1 MVDEILTAINNG
13 EYVIG
18 VFLDLRKAFDTVNHE
33 ILLKK
38 LYKYGIRGVAY
49 NWFESYLH
57 NRAQFVYYNNCS
69 SDKSLNFCGVPQGS
83 ILGQL
88 LFLLYINDMPNV
100 SKILF
105 PMIFAD
111 DTNIIINGKNIT
123 NLFATLNVEL
133 HKIVKWLCANKLSLN
148 TEKLI
153 ILYLIFVQKVLTNC
167 I

>member
-1 MVDEILTAINNG
+1 
-13 EYVIG
+13 
-18 VFLDLRKAFDTVNHE
+18 
-33 ILLKK
+33 
-38 LYKYGIRGVAY
+38 
-49 NWFESYLH
+49 
-57 NRAQFVYYNNCS
+57 
-69 SDKSLNFCGVPQGS
+69 
-83 ILGQL
+83 
-88 LFLLYINDMPNV
+88 MPNV

-111 DTNIIINGKNIT
+111 DTNTIINGKNIT

-133 HKIVKWLCANKLSLN
+133 QKIVKWLCANKLSLN